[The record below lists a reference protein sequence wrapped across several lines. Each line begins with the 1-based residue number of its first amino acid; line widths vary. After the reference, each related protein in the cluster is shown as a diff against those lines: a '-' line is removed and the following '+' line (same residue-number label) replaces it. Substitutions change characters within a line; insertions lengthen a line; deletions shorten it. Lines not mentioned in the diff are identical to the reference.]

1 MFPRALFFENLFFFF
16 FRIISRKF
24 RNPKGLQR
32 SFSNVHATHVKHQK
46 YASLSFRSDLSAK
59 TLVFNVE
66 GTLLKSQSL
75 FPYFMLVAFE
85 AGSLLRALLL
95 FLLYPFI
102 CLVGQ
107 EMGLK
112 MMVMVCFFGMKKES
126 FRAGSAVLPKFFLD
140 DVGLEAFEEL
150 KRGGRKVAVSDH
162 FPRVMIESFLRE
174 YLEVDCVFGR
184 ELKTGRGYFLGLM
197 EEKKKD
203 MVNLEEKDNIIS
215 HDDIVAFSRLN
226 SSLDHP
232 IFSHCKEI
240 YYLARRADKK
250 SWQQLPRDR
259 YPKPLIFHDGRLA
272 VRPTPMATLA
282 LFMWVPFGF
291 VLALTRA
298 VAALTLPHSLSL
310 PTLAFTGLKIE
321 MSKPRLSFPA
331 LLPSSKEN
339 ESRKGLIHVCNHRT
353 LLDPLSL
360 SFALKK
366 SFTAVTYSLSRLSEI
381 LSPIRTVRL
390 TRDREQDAGM
400 MERLLNEGDLV
411 VCPEGTTCREPYLL
425 RFSPLFAEM
434 SDEIV
439 PVALDTQVSMF
450 YGTTAGGL
458 KCLDP
463 LFFLM
468 NPRPGYTIQ
477 LLDVVS
483 GLTALSD
490 GNDKSRFDIAN
501 YVQSEIGKALS
512 FECTS

>member
-1 MFPRALFFENLFFFF
+1 MFPRAPFFENLFFFF

-66 GTLLKSQSL
+66 GTLLKSHSL

-112 MMVMVCFFGMKKES
+112 IMVMVCFFGMKKES

-150 KRGGRKVAVSDH
+150 KRGGRKVA
-162 FPRVMIESFLRE
+162 
-174 YLEVDCVFGR
+174 
-184 ELKTGRGYFLGLM
+184 TGRGYFLGLM

-215 HDDIVAFSRLN
+215 HDDIVAFSRFN

-232 IFSHCKEI
+232 AFSHCKEI

-291 VLALTRA
+291 ILALIRA
-298 VAALTLPHSLSL
+298 IAALSLPHSLSL

-321 MSKPRLSFPA
+321 ISKPRLSFPA
-331 LLPSSKEN
+331 LPSSKEN
-339 ESRKGLIHVCNHRT
+339 ESRKGLLYVCNHRT

-366 SFTAVTYSLSRLSEI
+366 NFTAVTYSLSRLSEI

-390 TRDREQDAGM
+390 TRDREQDAEM

-439 PVALDTQVSMF
+439 PVALDTHVSMF

-483 GLTALSD
+483 GLTACQD
-490 GNDKSRFDIAN
+490 GDDKSRFDIAN

-512 FECTS
+512 FECTKLTRRDKYLILAGNEGITSNQR

>member
-32 SFSNVHATHVKHQK
+32 SFSNVHATHVKHDQK

-66 GTLLKSQSL
+66 GTLLKSHSL

-112 MMVMVCFFGMKKES
+112 IMVMVCFFGMKKES

-203 MVNLEEKDNIIS
+203 MLNLEEILGKDNIIS
-215 HDDIVAFSRLN
+215 HDIVAFSRFN

-250 SWQQLPRDR
+250 SWQQLPRER

-291 VLALTRA
+291 VLALIRA

-321 MSKPRLSFPA
+321 ISKPRLSYPA

-339 ESRKGLIHVCNHRT
+339 ESRKGLLYVCNHRT

-366 SFTAVTYSLSRLSEI
+366 NFTAVTYSLSRLSEI

-390 TRDREQDAGM
+390 TRDREQDAEM

-439 PVALDTQVSMF
+439 PVALDT
-450 YGTTAGGL
+450 
-458 KCLDP
+458 
-463 LFFLM
+463 
-468 NPRPGYTIQ
+468 R
-477 LLDVVS
+477 
-483 GLTALSD
+483 D
-490 GNDKSRFDIAN
+490 GDDKSRFDIAN

-512 FECTS
+512 FECTKLTRRDKYLILAGNEGITSNQR